1 MTTTHNTLKPWP
13 RLASHLAHTLERP
26 WLSAIVRKSAVE
38 DTLGALHPLLS
49 LDTVKARVV
58 HITEETPTLHSF
70 ILEPNAHWQGA
81 RSGQFVRVQTEI
93 NGRVTE
99 RAYSLSSRGGA
110 KRLALTIKRKE
121 GGLMSNFLH
130 QQVRVGSVLTLS
142 QAEGEFVLPA
152 TDPLPGKIL
161 LLSAGSGV
169 SPVMALMREL
179 HEQEYAGE
187 VIFLNVCRD
196 TSEQIWTDELSL
208 IGDQMPGLTVVT
220 HFTSTQGRLDA
231 QTLLCSVPDL
241 AERATW
247 LCGPAAW
254 MDQIHAL
261 WAEQGYASPLTSERF
276 GGGPTVPADAGT
288 PVSVACERSA
298 THFVTEGAQPLLV
311 QAERAGL
318 APKHGCRIGI
328 CRSCQCTKKS
338 GTVENLLTGE
348 ISSAPNEEIRLC
360 ISTARS
366 DVTLVL

>member
-1 MTTTHNTLKPWP
+1 MTTAHNTLKPWP
-13 RLASHLAHTLERP
+13 RLAGQLAHTLERP

-38 DTLGALHPLLS
+38 DTLAALHPLLS

-58 HITEETPTLHSF
+58 HISDETPTVRSF

-110 KRLALTIKRKE
+110 DSLALTIKRKQD
-121 GGLMSNFLH
+121 GLMSAHLH
-130 QQVRVGSVLTLS
+130 QHLRVGSVLTLS

-152 TDPLPGKIL
+152 SNNLPGKIL
-161 LLSAGSGV
+161 LLSAGSGS
-169 SPVMALMREL
+169 SPVMSLLRDL
-179 HEQEYAGE
+179 HEQEYAGD
-187 VIFLNVCRD
+187 VVFLHVCRD
-196 TSEQIWTDELSL
+196 AGEYAFAEQLPL
-208 IGDQMPGLTVVT
+208 IAAEMPGLNVVT
-220 HFTSTQGRLDA
+220 HFTAAQGRLDA
-231 QTLLCSVPDL
+231 RALLATVPDL

-247 LCGPAAW
+247 LCGPSAW
-254 MDQIHAL
+254 MDQVHAL
-261 WAEQGYASPLTSERF
+261 WAEQGFTSTLTSERF
-276 GGGPTVPADAGT
+276 GGAPVIPADAGT
-288 PVSVACERSA
+288 PVSVACERSG
-298 THFVTEGAQPLLV
+298 TRFLTEGAQPLLV

-348 ISSAPNEEIRLC
+348 VSSTPNEEIRLC

-366 DVTLVL
+366 DVTLAL

>member
-1 MTTTHNTLKPWP
+1 MTVTHNTLKPWP
-13 RLASHLAHTLERP
+13 RLASQLVHTLERP

-38 DTLGALHPLLS
+38 DTLNALHPLLS

-58 HITEETPTLHSF
+58 HITHESPTVRSF

-81 RSGQFVRVQTEI
+81 RSGQFVRVQAEI
-93 NGRVTE
+93 NGRRTE

-110 KRLALTIKRKE
+110 QRLALTIKRKE
-121 GGLMSNFLH
+121 GGLMSNFMH
-130 QQVRVGSVLTLS
+130 QQLRVGSVLTVS

-152 TDPLPGKIL
+152 NEPLPGKIL

-179 HEQEYAGE
+179 HEQEYAGD
-187 VIFLNVCRD
+187 VCFLHVCRD
-196 TSEQIWTDELSL
+196 ASEQIWVDEMLL
-208 IGDQMPGLTVVT
+208 IGAQMPGLTVVT
-220 HFTSTQGRLDA
+220 HLTATQGRLDA
-231 QTLLCSVPDL
+231 QALLATVPDL

-254 MDQIHAL
+254 MDQLHAL
-261 WAEQGYASPLTSERF
+261 WAEKGYASTLTSERF

-288 PVSVACERSA
+288 PVSVVCERSA
-298 THFVTEGAQPLLV
+298 TQFMTEGAQPLLV

-366 DVTLVL
+366 DVTLAL